1 MAQVKERGGGG
12 EETKNCFFSL
22 FHFLVLVNFSRDQNR
37 KSPSTVPFC
46 SETKQKRLLR
56 RLDLVWLI
64 NVFRKGQVGSENRSK
79 VFSFVTAYTSLKSIP
94 ASFVK

>member
-1 MAQVKERGGGG
+1 MMRLPFPAGLNDVPADTMG
-12 EETKNCFFSL
+12 EYYFQSQHTYQEL
-22 FHFLVLVNFSRDQNR
+22 NR

-46 SETKQKRLLR
+46 SETKQKRLLG

-94 ASFVK
+94 ASVVK